1 MPNHATK
8 QKYCEQI
15 ECWFE
20 SSFRRYRT
28 TAKIL
33 LLNRNINLPT
43 DRSLIY
49 GPDRTLP
56 GQKQT
61 LGDQRQICPLK
72 QVGRIGRNRHTSIAY
87 ILYSRFP
94 WTMNI
99 FLLQIAYVKYLRIC
113 RYRAFAILIL
123 TRIESNLNF
132 NYEFF

>member
-72 QVGRIGRNRHTSIAY
+72 QVGHRTKQARAQRT
-87 ILYSRFP
+87 YSTHVFLG
-94 WTMNI
+94 TMNI

-113 RYRAFAILIL
+113 RYRTFAILIL
-123 TRIESNLNF
+123 MTRIESNLNF